1 MPAYLGV
8 AHHASTSLIC
18 CSYRASSGV
27 PAFSDSARRWKESDG
42 RDVDT
47 GGETAASE
55 EAILRFGVVEYFR
68 SAREHGARVV
78 IRVAVESLAHTE
90 PEADIDLGILRSIFS
105 KKASVIRCV
114 LH

>member
-42 RDVDT
+42 RDVVT

-55 EAILRFGVVEYFR
+55 EAILRVGVIENCR
-68 SAREHGARVV
+68 SATEHGARVV
-78 IRVAVESLAHTE
+78 NRVAVERLAHTE
-90 PEADIDLGILRSIFS
+90 PEADIEAGILRSIFS
-105 KKASVIRCV
+105 KKASETLCV
-114 LH
+114 FQ